1 MRNQRQQAGLHF
13 MLDQWKTLAC
23 VGFLLIIAACFP
35 NPSEGQQRFTVNVTQ
50 KVLQAEEQKNVSLT
64 LLFPLDPDGPPPPL
78 HVNLMYPKTV
88 RSVYN
93 YDSYPEAREY
103 VHNDYRDRLWCFKFP
118 SEGRVECSIADLR
131 LSDSGRYVCIIA
143 AGDKSNSTSF
153 DLVVT
158 AVQHPPDDEK
168 LEPPSRS
175 RMGFYVCVCL
185 MTVAIVALSIRCF
198 TFNPPHED
206 SQC

>member
-158 AVQHPPDDEK
+158 DNNA
-168 LEPPSRS
+168 
-175 RMGFYVCVCL
+175 
-185 MTVAIVALSIRCF
+185 
-198 TFNPPHED
+198 
-206 SQC
+206 QCGL